1 MEDSIK
7 LNNGV
12 EIPRIGFGTYQMPA
26 RITQKCVC
34 EALATGYRHID
45 TAQCYGNEREVGT
58 AVRESSLKR
67 EEVFVT
73 TKLWGVRGYDDTR
86 RSIDTSLQR
95 LGTGT
100 IDLLLIHEPSG
111 NYNEIW
117 RAMED
122 SLAGGQLRAIGVANF
137 IGSVWDDL
145 TSHARI
151 IPAVNQIETHVYRQ
165 QKDMHA
171 KLLRQGVLHESW
183 SPLACGQNG
192 FFRDPVLK
200 QIADAHGKSIAQ
212 VGLRYLYQQDIAV
225 IPKTTHIE
233 RMRENL
239 AITDFSLT
247 EKEMQ
252 AIASLDTGRSQFG
265 WW

>member
-1 MEDSIK
+1 
-7 LNNGV
+7 
-12 EIPRIGFGTYQMPA
+12 
-26 RITQKCVC
+26 
-34 EALATGYRHID
+34 
-45 TAQCYGNEREVGT
+45 
-58 AVRESSLKR
+58 
-67 EEVFVT
+67 
-73 TKLWGVRGYDDTR
+73 
-86 RSIDTSLQR
+86 
-95 LGTGT
+95 
-100 IDLLLIHEPSG
+100 
-111 NYNEIW
+111 
-117 RAMED
+117 
-122 SLAGGQLRAIGVANF
+122 
-137 IGSVWDDL
+137 
-145 TSHARI
+145 
-151 IPAVNQIETHVYRQ
+151 
-165 QKDMHA
+165 MHA

-200 QIADAHGKSIAQ
+200 QIADAHGKTIAQ

-252 AIASLDTGRSQFG
+252 VIASLNTGRSQFG